1 MKGKE
6 AISHSHPV
14 NTLAQ
19 SLEESIHV
27 ANISAHRIG
36 LTNVGVIIFDPRL
49 NPTIDGFLHLFQK
62 CALPNRVN

>member
-1 MKGKE
+1 MKVKE

-14 NTLAQ
+14 RTPAQ

-36 LTNVGVIIFDPRL
+36 LTNLGVNIVHPRL
-49 NPTIDGFLHLFQK
+49 NPTIEDFLHLFKK
-62 CALPNRVN
+62 CALLNRVN